1 MGGVT
6 TVLEGDSKF
15 LCIHITA
22 VTLTFDGASTF
33 DIAVYL
39 ILYDLGLV

>member
-6 TVLEGDSKF
+6 TVLEGGSKF
-15 LCIHITA
+15 LCMHITA

-33 DIAVYL
+33 HIAVYL
-39 ILYDLGLV
+39 I